1 MLDCNDASRLASD
14 STERKLTLR
23 EKFSLLF
30 HLRLCPWC
38 KGHGEDIDQLS
49 QSTAEFAAM
58 ETEDTPDILVE
69 DDGLPSDSRERI
81 RLAMKRELS

>member
-1 MLDCNDASRLASD
+1 MLDCNDASRLVSD
-14 STERKLTLR
+14 STERQLTLR

-38 KGHGEDIDQLS
+38 SGHGKDIDQLS
-49 QSTAEFAAM
+49 QSTAELVTAEA
-58 ETEDTPDILVE
+58 EDASEIVVE
-69 DDGLPSDSRERI
+69 DDGMPGDSRERI